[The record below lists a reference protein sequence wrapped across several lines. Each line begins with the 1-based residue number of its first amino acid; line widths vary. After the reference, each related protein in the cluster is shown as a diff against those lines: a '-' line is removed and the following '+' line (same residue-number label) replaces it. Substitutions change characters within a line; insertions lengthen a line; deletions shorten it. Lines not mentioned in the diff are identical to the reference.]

1 MAAPDAVLCAWYLGL
16 DAREL
21 GLRLSRHESQWVRYL
36 ALGYLL
42 DDTPAAVSAEELLR
56 LSQSENETDRWMAAG
71 LLPHWTAAERA
82 EQPALHQR
90 CVDALLAMLSDPAE
104 SVRQQAALAALQL
117 EPVPPAAESMLRAAI
132 MGEARWPL
140 ERPPPM
146 TLYLAIERDDASRRE
161 AIELVAGRIDHATV
175 DVISALR
182 QVRPGELDG
191 DLLSRVLEAGVN
203 TAQVSRN
210 EGQRAREELTALLLE
225 APESEQPQLGATVVP
240 QLSSLVGHEDYQ
252 VVQWACVT
260 LRDMGEAARPAIPA
274 LLGFDAARRP
284 RDLRSFA
291 DEAMLAIAP
300 DDPRVVAQVTARID
314 AARTATRV
322 MPSEK
327 RLMASVARFA
337 GEQPGARGLL
347 RPIVQDPTLGR
358 RWGVGAH
365 GQPGIAELVAEDPS
379 KLIATADD
387 APVLAAVLDDPA
399 SLESSARR
407 AALGRETELRRAAV
421 GALGTLP
428 RTSDEAIDAVAR
440 SMALLPADI
449 WPFTMPTREARQDES
464 QAARL
469 EIIRRQR
476 PLYSVGFD
484 ALASMLGRRPERL
497 GAVIDVLNG
506 NPQAIAH
513 LFDLLIRSGDEP
525 GVDPFEVPDGLGDDR
540 LAAVLE
546 ALLVASRAWIELG
559 HHPGTSF
566 RAIARLPTK
575 DPRGVRAVVRWSRC
589 GRDSGIAV
597 EATQALGEVRPVHPV
612 AIDELRSILTGPPDV
627 RWQAALDAVGAMGP
641 LATPLLDELLA
652 FAQPPNPPGFQE
664 TAALALLEVAPDDPR
679 VQAVLER
686 WPEPLEMDGDR

>member
-1 MAAPDAVLCAWYLGL
+1 MPNPVSIVLIALAMVVAFPTPASLAATNDPIADLSATDRGVQMAAVEALVSQDANPGNDLIELSSGTSRPDVLAMIARVLAGREGDGLSTLLALIEADPFGSFARNVPLAGWVAAQHGQPGFNALLARVEEGGLLAAPDAVLCAWYLGL

-300 DDPRVVAQVTARID
+300 DDPRGVAQVTARID

-327 RLMASVARFA
+327 RL
-337 GEQPGARGLL
+337 
-347 RPIVQDPTLGR
+347 
-358 RWGVGAH
+358 
-365 GQPGIAELVAEDPS
+365 
-379 KLIATADD
+379 
-387 APVLAAVLDDPA
+387 
-399 SLESSARR
+399 
-407 AALGRETELRRAAV
+407 
-421 GALGTLP
+421 
-428 RTSDEAIDAVAR
+428 
-440 SMALLPADI
+440 
-449 WPFTMPTREARQDES
+449 
-464 QAARL
+464 
-469 EIIRRQR
+469 
-476 PLYSVGFD
+476 
-484 ALASMLGRRPERL
+484 
-497 GAVIDVLNG
+497 
-506 NPQAIAH
+506 
-513 LFDLLIRSGDEP
+513 
-525 GVDPFEVPDGLGDDR
+525 
-540 LAAVLE
+540 
-546 ALLVASRAWIELG
+546 
-559 HHPGTSF
+559 
-566 RAIARLPTK
+566 
-575 DPRGVRAVVRWSRC
+575 
-589 GRDSGIAV
+589 
-597 EATQALGEVRPVHPV
+597 
-612 AIDELRSILTGPPDV
+612 
-627 RWQAALDAVGAMGP
+627 
-641 LATPLLDELLA
+641 
-652 FAQPPNPPGFQE
+652 
-664 TAALALLEVAPDDPR
+664 
-679 VQAVLER
+679 
-686 WPEPLEMDGDR
+686 